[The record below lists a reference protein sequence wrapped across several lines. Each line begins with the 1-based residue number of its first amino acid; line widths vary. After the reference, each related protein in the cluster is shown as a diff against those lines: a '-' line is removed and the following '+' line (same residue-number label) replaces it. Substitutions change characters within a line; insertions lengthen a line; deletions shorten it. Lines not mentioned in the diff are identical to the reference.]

1 MFEKMISKLYLLP
14 ILVQER
20 SVTKAA
26 EKVFVTQAAMSQLLR
41 DLRIYLKD
49 PVLIRNG
56 NKMEP
61 TERAVQLSSTVEQFF
76 GDLKESMDHYFQD
89 MTPAR

>member
-1 MFEKMISKLYLLP
+1 MISKLYLLP
-14 ILVQER
+14 VLVQER

-49 PVLIRNG
+49 PVLIRIG

-61 TERAVQLSSTVEQFF
+61 TERAIQLSFIVEHFF
-76 GDLKESMDHYFQD
+76 GNLKESMEHYFQE
-89 MTPAR
+89 MKPVR